1 MFPRYSIYTETLEVC
16 QQCRRQPHRPS
27 SLWKFKRKWTNS
39 KKRKKKWSPRATTAV
54 TEVRSSSERTN
65 PTTSPRLTAENPKVD
80 RRGTLISNNWGPLC
94 FRYCVGPVY
103 SGAPFNLLFPHI
115 YMYFFLYFICL
126 GRDASGHVG
135 RDTFEKKKMNK
146 ILYIAAFF
154 VQEKNEHPRGGSA
167 PGISTLVLFTHI
179 RHRFFFHL

>member
-1 MFPRYSIYTETLEVC
+1 M
-16 QQCRRQPHRPS
+16 
-27 SLWKFKRKWTNS
+27 
-39 KKRKKKWSPRATTAV
+39 

-135 RDTFEKKKMNK
+135 RDTFEKKKKMNK
-146 ILYIAAFF
+146 IYILPRSLFRKKMNILAEEAHLAFPLWCYS
-154 VQEKNEHPRGGSA
+154 H
-167 PGISTLVLFTHI
+167 TLDTG
-179 RHRFFFHL
+179 FFFTCNPS